1 MQKNVWP
8 TYTTDQNSST
18 PALQW
23 YAIRTYF
30 RRKNIP
36 KFWTEFVKLDVKLKA
51 RMFYIMYQVFSHQSC
66 SCNEKFEVKDTWSMT
81 FFTTE
86 RRRALHK
93 NTPDLL
99 HKSWHF
105 SITDLFRVEQT
116 RMRAKRASEFC
127 AFERSEDAQ
136 SATSI
141 LKCRVTKMCDRNW
154 CKKFTF
160 AVNAT

>member
-1 MQKNVWP
+1 MFNNERKYRS
-8 TYTTDQNSST
+8 TAMGYYTTDQNSST

-86 RRRALHK
+86 RRRALHN

-99 HKSWHF
+99 HKS
-105 SITDLFRVEQT
+105 
-116 RMRAKRASEFC
+116 
-127 AFERSEDAQ
+127 
-136 SATSI
+136 
-141 LKCRVTKMCDRNW
+141 
-154 CKKFTF
+154 
-160 AVNAT
+160 

>member
-1 MQKNVWP
+1 MLWVGTGEDFRLNLIWKSLLWAIQKCMFHDWSPKLGSIFPHQAVL
-8 TYTTDQNSST
+8 YTTDQNSST

-30 RRKNIP
+30 RCKNIP

-105 SITDLFRVEQT
+105 SITDLF
-116 RMRAKRASEFC
+116 
-127 AFERSEDAQ
+127 
-136 SATSI
+136 
-141 LKCRVTKMCDRNW
+141 W
-154 CKKFTF
+154 
-160 AVNAT
+160 

>member
-1 MQKNVWP
+1 MKYFWILLRNQAAQPFESYFINWFYEVTLRSSSNLVSKQYSKIFHRSAIWP
-8 TYTTDQNSST
+8 SYTTNQNSST

-51 RMFYIMYQVFSHQSC
+51 IMFYIMYQIFSHQRC

-86 RRRALHK
+86 RWRALQK
-93 NTPDLL
+93 
-99 HKSWHF
+99 
-105 SITDLFRVEQT
+105 T
-116 RMRAKRASEFC
+116 RPTCS
-127 AFERSEDAQ
+127 
-136 SATSI
+136 
-141 LKCRVTKMCDRNW
+141 TKVDISQ
-154 CKKFTF
+154 
-160 AVNAT
+160 